1 MSTAETGTSQEAQN
15 KATVAEFMEVFSKG
29 NVEEIL
35 AMMDDSATWWV
46 AGTMEGISGTKDK
59 AGFGEMLGGI
69 SEGCE
74 GGAIRLT
81 PLAWTAEGERVAVET
96 ESYAEVKNGRT
107 YNNLYH
113 FVFEVR
119 EGKIQSVKEFLD
131 TEHTSA
137 VFLAP

>member
-1 MSTAETGTSQEAQN
+1 MSSATGTSQEAQN
-15 KATVAEFMEVFSKG
+15 KAIVAEFMEVFSKG
-29 NVEEIL
+29 NVDEIL

-59 AGFGEMLGGI
+59 KGFGEMLGGI
-69 SEGCE
+69 SEGCV

-96 ESYAEVKNGRT
+96 ESYADVKNGRT

-119 EGKIQSVKEFLD
+119 DGKIQSVKEFLD
-131 TEHTSA
+131 TEHTAA

>member
-1 MSTAETGTSQEAQN
+1 MSTATSQEAQN
-15 KATVAEFMEVFSKG
+15 KAVVTEFMEVFSKG
-29 NVEEIL
+29 DVDEIL
-35 AMMDDSATWWV
+35 GMMDDSATWWV

-59 AGFGEMLGGI
+59 QGFGEMLGGI

-81 PLAWTAEGERVAVET
+81 PLAWTAEGDRVAVET
-96 ESYAEVKNGRT
+96 ESYADVKNGRT

-119 EGKIQSVKEFLD
+119 DGKIQSVKEFLD
-131 TEHTSA
+131 TEHTTA